1 MQTTRPSLLLRIRDP
16 RDAAAWEV
24 FDSIY
29 RPMLRR
35 YALSRGLLDAEAE
48 DIAQQC
54 LTEVLRR
61 IGDFEYDAAKGRFKG
76 WLKTMV
82 ANRVRNLWR
91 DRRERQADTAVFERD
106 ASPEPSPDESFEKL
120 WMQEHLWH
128 CFRAVQAQVDE
139 TTWRAFEQYVL
150 RQRTIDEVC
159 RELNLKAQN
168 VYTIKWRLTE
178 RVAAMMKELLGKSQ

>member
-178 RVAAMMKELLGKSQ
+178 RIAAMMKELLGKSQ

>member
-1 MQTTRPSLLLRIRDP
+1 LQTTRPSLLLRIRDP

-178 RVAAMMKELLGKSQ
+178 RIAAMMKELLGKSQ

>member
-1 MQTTRPSLLLRIRDP
+1 LQTTRPSLLLRIRDP